1 MLDRFRAS
9 KTHKDLILS
18 RLSYLKDWRVTVY
31 LYDVLVETYEH
42 PNANYTTLSDMK
54 DGKRTTVFEKML
66 HEAEKFIEFI
76 RNGIAHRLQRRT
88 VVTPAQ
94 HQRIIDVFFP
104 RLTPEMQE
112 VIYDVIGKAEFEAI
126 FVIED
131 KL

>member
-1 MLDRFRAS
+1 
-9 KTHKDLILS
+9 
-18 RLSYLKDWRVTVY
+18 
-31 LYDVLVETYEH
+31 VETYEH
-42 PNANYTTLSDMK
+42 PNGNYTTLSDMK

-104 RLTPEMQE
+104 RLTLEMQK
-112 VIYDVIGKAEFEAI
+112 VIYDVIGKVEFEAI